1 MQVSDEYVETNHQ
14 VIDWVAGLEGFCHVA
29 KIAGIHS

>member
-1 MQVSDEYVETNHQ
+1 MQVSDEYVETNHLSLGRR
-14 VIDWVAGLEGFCHVA
+14 VGGICDVA